1 MSKKKIRAAV
11 RDIVSFSINKGHIE
25 KGRSSVMSESA
36 WEGTVLH
43 NEFQSEMKE
52 KYGVKEIGIFGSF
65 VRGEAREDS
74 DVDILVEFEK
84 PIGFFKFLELEEYL
98 SNLIGR
104 KVDLVSKK
112 ALKPHIGKYILE
124 EVVTV

>member
-1 MSKKKIRAAV
+1 MKK
-11 RDIVSFSINKGHIE
+11 SIEEIKETIQQH
-25 KGRSSVMSESA
+25 KK
-36 WEGTVLH
+36 
-43 NEFQSEMKE
+43 EMKE
-52 KYGVKEIGIFGSF
+52 KYCVKEIGIFGSL
-65 VRGEAREDS
+65 VRGEMKEES

-98 SNLIGR
+98 SDLIGR

-124 EVVTV
+124 EVITV

>member
-1 MSKKKIRAAV
+1 VARKKESLDEIKEIIRKHKKEL
-11 RDIVSFSINKGHIE
+11 R
-25 KGRSSVMSESA
+25 
-36 WEGTVLH
+36 
-43 NEFQSEMKE
+43 E
-52 KYGVKEIGIFGSF
+52 KYNVKEIGIFGSI
-65 VRGEAREDS
+65 VRGEAKEGS

-98 SNLIGR
+98 SKLIGR